1 MEISSSD
8 HEVEEQSTNMG
19 AKMFVSDSEQEED
32 DQQEQQQQPMNM
44 DDDELEAFYEKVATT
59 RPLSLILWLPAFSRP
74 KLVNFRGDRDS
85 ATLGFVSYYIWKCP
99 LEADINLD
107 VASKFLINVRRLHSQ
122 WWNVMGGTTKMPF
135 EFEQEVYEALPKE
148 VPEKGDGGLL
158 LVNMPDGS
166 VNAFSS
172 GIRPAVLFIHALVEK
187 GPMDLTTLRA
197 RVVELAMSRSNNNFL
212 VRNNI
217 SKQMTDLIT
226 LVEK

>member
-1 MEISSSD
+1 MEISDS
-8 HEVEEQSTNMG
+8 EQEEEKSVNTE

-32 DQQEQQQQPMNM
+32 GQQQQQPMNV
-44 DDDELEAFYEKVATT
+44 DDDELEAFYEKVSTT
-59 RPLSLILWLPAFSRP
+59 RPLSLFLWLPAFSRP

-85 ATLGFVSYYIWKCP
+85 ATLGLVSYYIWKCP
-99 LEADINLD
+99 LEAGINLD

-135 EFEQEVYEALPKE
+135 EFEQEVYDALPKE

-172 GIRPAVLFIHALVEK
+172 GVRPAILFIHALVEK
-187 GPMDLTTLRA
+187 GPMDLTALRA
-197 RVVELAMSRSNNNFL
+197 RMVELVMSRTDPKTSFP
-212 VRNNI
+212 VRNKV
-217 SKQMTDLIT
+217 SKQMTDLIN